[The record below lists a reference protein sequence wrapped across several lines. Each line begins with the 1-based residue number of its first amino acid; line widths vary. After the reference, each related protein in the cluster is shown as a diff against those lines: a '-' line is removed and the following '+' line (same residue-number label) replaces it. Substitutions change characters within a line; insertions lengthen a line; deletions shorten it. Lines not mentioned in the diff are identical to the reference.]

1 MTFEP
6 GDILSTGCP
15 KGARIQPGDR
25 VEAWVEGVGR
35 LGATV
40 ERRKKRPFVG

>member
-1 MTFEP
+1 
-6 GDILSTGCP
+6 
-15 KGARIQPGDR
+15 

-40 ERRKKRPFVG
+40 ERRKKKPFVG